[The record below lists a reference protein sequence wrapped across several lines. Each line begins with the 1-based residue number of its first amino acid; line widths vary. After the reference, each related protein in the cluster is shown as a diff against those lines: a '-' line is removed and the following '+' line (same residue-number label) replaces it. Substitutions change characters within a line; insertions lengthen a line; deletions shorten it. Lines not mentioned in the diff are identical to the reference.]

1 MARVPGGRW
10 QGVRVD
16 VEHVVV
22 MGVSGTGKSTV
33 ARGLARLLDRPF
45 VEGDDLHPPANVERM
60 SAGVPLTD
68 DDRWPWLGAVRD
80 AMSAHAAQGTSTVV
94 ACSALRRVYRAV
106 LREALGDV
114 RFVLLDVDPEVLHE
128 RVAHRRGHWMPASLL
143 QSQLDTL
150 EPLQADEDGLTL
162 EVAGPP
168 DRVVRDAAAALH
180 AARASHADPD
190 PLARG

>member
-1 MARVPGGRW
+1 M
-10 QGVRVD
+10 RVD

-33 ARGLARLLDRPF
+33 ARGLAQRLGRLF

-80 AMSAHAAQGTSTVV
+80 AMSAHAAAGTSTVV
-94 ACSALRRVYRAV
+94 ACSSLRRVYRAV
-106 LREALGDV
+106 LREATGTV
-114 RFVLLDVDPEVLHE
+114 RFVLLDVDPEVLRD
-128 RVAHRRGHWMPASLL
+128 RVAHRRGHWMPPSLL

-150 EPLQADEDGLTL
+150 EPLQADEDGIVL
-162 EVAGPP
+162 EVVGSP
-168 DRVVRDAAAALH
+168 DRVVRDAVAALD
-180 AARASHADPD
+180 AARDADAD
-190 PLARG
+190 PLAAG